1 MGGNSDLERRIMR
14 LEQAIPHVRQRI
26 IKLGDLNGQLIQA
39 LSGGG
44 VRAYNDG
51 QPLGPTTPC
60 GSGPSSMSATYTPD
74 SGTATFNYY
83 SSVDQYIGTISFT
96 NGGAFTIFNSC
107 GGSAG
112 GTMNAIIAIKASDF
126 SLASIKYTDCVPI
139 GGIEL
144 LSNTLPSDLTSNFSA
159 NQSTNVT
166 ALSIGSSCGPPITIT
181 LSFKFGTST
190 NFVNT
195 LVTVNISG

>member
-39 LSGGG
+39 LSNGG
-44 VRAYNDG
+44 VRTYNDG

-60 GSGPSSMSATYTPD
+60 GTGPTSMSATYSPD

-83 SSVDQYIGTISFT
+83 SSVDQYIGVISFT
-96 NGGAFTIFNSC
+96 NGGAFTIYNSC

-112 GTMNAIIAIKASDF
+112 GTMNAIIAINASNF
-126 SLASIKYTDCVPI
+126 TFASCKYTWCNPI
-139 GGIEL
+139 SGAQL
-144 LSNTLPSDLTSNFSA
+144 LSNTLPTDLTSNFSA

-190 NFVNT
+190 TSFNT